1 MIETR
6 RIADKESAH
15 PVALDAH
22 ERPANS
28 VVRDSGLSPAAEQV
42 NTVSKTGPE
51 KDQSLLSHEYLTP
64 DGLAHELGTSL
75 RTLARWHAKRIG
87 PPRTIIG
94 RTILYRRESV
104 AAWLREREE
113 RPVRRR
119 SR

>member
-1 MIETR
+1 MIEMR

-22 ERPANS
+22 ERAPNS
-28 VVRDSGLSPAAEQV
+28 GVRDSELSPAAEHV
-42 NTVSKTGPE
+42 NTESKTGPE

-64 DGLAHELGTSL
+64 DGLARELGTSP
-75 RTLARWHAKRIG
+75 RTLARWHAQRIG

-94 RTILYRRESV
+94 RTILYRRKSV
-104 AAWLREREE
+104 EAWLREREE
-113 RPVRRR
+113 QPVRRR